1 MALTPGMRRT
11 KGASPKGSRPGREPF
26 FVLYAF
32 AVTEQKNAPHIKTL
46 RSIRPSRGG
55 SLAAPCHRRA
65 NTSTIEIHR
74 DHVPIPAKPCCALGR
89 RNRIMGKHSNCT
101 CTICDV
107 EKYIRAELVLPGSR
121 ARYCQLVTDNS
132 LLADFPTA
140 LDLVVEFHTCRDARD
155 GHHLSDCIF
164 VGLLSG
170 PIPLHDWDYLEKIL
184 ILLFTPTAHAV
195 VRHVSCHYQFLARE
209 DLSQLAL
216 TTLIQSLRSKTW
228 QSQRSHFGYT
238 VNRSLRRSLFQW
250 AREEFQSTPQFA
262 AQKLSEEFKVNQTA
276 EESFE
281 RNAILRHFLNLCQEK
296 AYLTPDEMNL
306 LIDLKLDETVEAGI
320 SGPNGRTSNPFRQK
334 VKRLMTKLRR
344 IAQGSKNKSS
354 KKTVSGY

>member
-1 MALTPGMRRT
+1 M
-11 KGASPKGSRPGREPF
+11 
-26 FVLYAF
+26 
-32 AVTEQKNAPHIKTL
+32 
-46 RSIRPSRGG
+46 
-55 SLAAPCHRRA
+55 AAPCHRRA
-65 NTSTIEIHR
+65 NTSTVETNR
-74 DHVPIPAKPCCALGR
+74 DHVPLPATPCCALDR
-89 RNRIMGKHSNCT
+89 RNRVMGKFSHCT

-107 EKYIRAELVLPGSR
+107 EKCIGAELELPESR
-121 ARYCQLVTDNS
+121 ARYHRIAADNP
-132 LLADFPTA
+132 LLAGFPTP
-140 LDLVVEFHTCRDARD
+140 LDLVAEFHTCRNASD
-155 GHHLSDCIF
+155 GHHLSDSIF

-170 PIPLHDWDYLEKIL
+170 PIALHDWDYLEKIL

-216 TTLIQSLRSKTW
+216 TTLIQCLRSKSW

-250 AREEFQSTPQFA
+250 ARDEFQSTPQFA
-262 AQKLSEEFKVNQTA
+262 AQKLAEEFKVNQTA

-344 IAQGSKNKSS
+344 IALGSKNKSS

>member
-1 MALTPGMRRT
+1 MT
-11 KGASPKGSRPGREPF
+11 
-26 FVLYAF
+26 
-32 AVTEQKNAPHIKTL
+32 
-46 RSIRPSRGG
+46 
-55 SLAAPCHRRA
+55 APCHRRA
-65 NTSTIEIHR
+65 NTSTVEINR
-74 DHVPIPAKPCCALGR
+74 DHVPIPAKPYCALGR

-101 CTICDV
+101 CTICGV
-107 EKYIRAELVLPGSR
+107 EKYIRAELVLPESQ
-121 ARYCQLVTDNS
+121 ARYRQLVTHNS

-140 LDLVVEFHTCRDARD
+140 LDLVANFHACKDARD
-155 GHHLSDCIF
+155 GHSLSDRILAS
-164 VGLLSG
+164 LLSS
-170 PIPLHDWDYLEKIL
+170 PVTPHDWDYLEWIL

-195 VRHVSCHYQFLARE
+195 VRHVSCHYQFLARD

-228 QSQRSHFGYT
+228 QSQRSHFGYA
-238 VNRSLRRSLFQW
+238 VARSLRRRLFQW
-250 AREEFQSTPQFA
+250 ARGEFQSTSQFA
-262 AQKLSEEFKVNQTA
+262 AKKIGEQFPAIQTA

-344 IAQGSKNKSS
+344 VALGSKNKPHN
-354 KKTVSGY
+354 KRVSGY

>member
-1 MALTPGMRRT
+1 M
-11 KGASPKGSRPGREPF
+11 
-26 FVLYAF
+26 
-32 AVTEQKNAPHIKTL
+32 
-46 RSIRPSRGG
+46 
-55 SLAAPCHRRA
+55 AAPCHRRA
-65 NTSTIEIHR
+65 NTSTVETNR
-74 DHVPIPAKPCCALGR
+74 DLVPLPAKPCCALDR
-89 RNRIMGKHSNCT
+89 RNRVMGKFSHCT

-107 EKYIRAELVLPGSR
+107 EKYIRAELVLPGSQ
-121 ARYCQLVTDNS
+121 ARYRQLVTDNS

-140 LDLVVEFHTCRDARD
+140 LDLVAKFHTCRDARD
-155 GHHLSDCIF
+155 GHSLSDRI
-164 VGLLSG
+164 LLRLLTS
-170 PIPLHDWDYLEKIL
+170 PVTPHDWDYLEWIL

-250 AREEFQSTPQFA
+250 ARDEFQSTPQFA
-262 AQKLSEEFKVNQTA
+262 AQKIGQEFRVAQTA

-296 AYLTPDEMNL
+296 AYLTPEEMNL
-306 LIDLKLDETVEAGI
+306 LIDLKLEETVEAGI

-344 IAQGSKNKSS
+344 VALGSKNKSRN
-354 KKTVSGY
+354 KTVSGY

>member
-1 MALTPGMRRT
+1 
-11 KGASPKGSRPGREPF
+11 
-26 FVLYAF
+26 
-32 AVTEQKNAPHIKTL
+32 
-46 RSIRPSRGG
+46 
-55 SLAAPCHRRA
+55 
-65 NTSTIEIHR
+65 
-74 DHVPIPAKPCCALGR
+74 
-89 RNRIMGKHSNCT
+89 MGKFSHCT

-107 EKYIRAELVLPGSR
+107 EKCIGAELELPEGR
-121 ARYCQLVTDNS
+121 ARYQRIAADNA
-132 LLADFPTA
+132 LLAGFPTA
-140 LDLVVEFHTCRDARD
+140 LDLVAEVHTCRNASD
-155 GHHLSDCIF
+155 GHRLSDSIF

-170 PIPLHDWDYLEKIL
+170 PIALHDWDYLEKIL

-228 QSQRSHFGYT
+228 QNQRSHFGYT
-238 VNRSLRRSLFQW
+238 VARSLRRRLFQW
-250 AREEFQSTPQFA
+250 ARDEFQSTSQFA
-262 AQKLSEEFKVNQTA
+262 AKKIGLQFPTTQTA

-281 RNAILRHFLNLCQEK
+281 RNAILRHFLNFCQEK

-344 IAQGSKNKSS
+344 VALGSKKKSRNKTISR
-354 KKTVSGY
+354 Y

>member
-1 MALTPGMRRT
+1 
-11 KGASPKGSRPGREPF
+11 
-26 FVLYAF
+26 
-32 AVTEQKNAPHIKTL
+32 
-46 RSIRPSRGG
+46 
-55 SLAAPCHRRA
+55 
-65 NTSTIEIHR
+65 
-74 DHVPIPAKPCCALGR
+74 
-89 RNRIMGKHSNCT
+89 MGKHSNCT

-107 EKYIRAELVLPGSR
+107 EKYIRAELVLPGSQ
-121 ARYCQLVTDNS
+121 ARYRQFVTDNR

-140 LDLVVEFHTCRDARD
+140 LDLVAKFHACKDARD
-155 GHHLSDCIF
+155 GHCLSDRIL
-164 VGLLSG
+164 VRLLTSVTT
-170 PIPLHDWDYLEKIL
+170 HDWDYLEWIL

-228 QSQRSHFGYT
+228 QSQRSHFGYA
-238 VNRSLRRSLFQW
+238 VARSLRRRLFEW
-250 AREEFQSTPQFA
+250 ARDEFQSTSQFA
-262 AQKLSEEFKVNQTA
+262 AKKIGEQFPAIQTA

-296 AYLTPDEMNL
+296 AYLTSDEMNL

-344 IAQGSKNKSS
+344 AALGSKNKSNNNR
-354 KKTVSGY
+354 VSGY

>member
-1 MALTPGMRRT
+1 
-11 KGASPKGSRPGREPF
+11 
-26 FVLYAF
+26 
-32 AVTEQKNAPHIKTL
+32 
-46 RSIRPSRGG
+46 
-55 SLAAPCHRRA
+55 
-65 NTSTIEIHR
+65 
-74 DHVPIPAKPCCALGR
+74 
-89 RNRIMGKHSNCT
+89 MGKFLHCT

-107 EKYIRAELVLPGSR
+107 EKCIRAELELPENR
-121 ARYCQLVTDNS
+121 TRYHRIAADNP
-132 LLADFPTA
+132 LLAGFPTA
-140 LDLVVEFHTCRDARD
+140 LDLVAEFHTCRDATD

-164 VGLLSG
+164 LGLLSG
-170 PIPLHDWDYLEKIL
+170 PIALHDWDYLEKIL

-216 TTLIQSLRSKTW
+216 TILIQCLRSKTW

-250 AREEFQSTPQFA
+250 AHDEFQSTPQFA
-262 AQKLSEEFKVNQTA
+262 AQKLAEEFKVNQTA

-344 IAQGSKNKSS
+344 IALGSKNKSRN
-354 KKTVSGY
+354 KTVSGY